1 MNLKLQ
7 LETSAPRLER
17 SSFCATKWNKKAG
30 VEDGKG
36 AQITIIIDITQ
47 NPSIMNTIPS
57 ISAFHRL
64 LSLPEPKHPL
74 VSVIN
79 LSESVFLEDEVWKGF
94 VNRFYC
100 VALKRE
106 AKGKIRYGQQHYDY
120 DKGVLSFTAPNQVQ
134 YLDLEKMDCDSNGF
148 LLIFHPDILLKH
160 PLNQI
165 ISGYG
170 FFSYAVNEALHLSE
184 DEENNLIEIL
194 HKIDRECQHIDRHTQ
209 EIILSQI
216 DLLLNYSN
224 RFYERQFITRKNSNH
239 QLLVKFEKFMN
250 DYFENDSDEKGL
262 LTVHHIAEAMNLSP
276 NYLSDLLRIQTGQNT
291 QQHIHEKLISKAK
304 EKLSTT
310 ELSVGEIAYQL
321 GFEHAQSFSTLFKK
335 KTEMSPLAFRRSFN

>member
-1 MNLKLQ
+1 
-7 LETSAPRLER
+7 
-17 SSFCATKWNKKAG
+17 
-30 VEDGKG
+30 
-36 AQITIIIDITQ
+36 
-47 NPSIMNTIPS
+47 MNTIQS
-57 ISAFHRL
+57 VSAFHRL

-106 AKGKIRYGQQHYDY
+106 AKGKVRYGQQHYDY

-134 YLDLEKMDCDSNGF
+134 YLDLHTMECGEGY
-148 LLIFHPDILLKH
+148 LLIFHEDFILKH
-160 PLNQI
+160 PLAHI

-184 DEENNLIEIL
+184 DEETNLIEIF
-194 HKIDRECQHIDRHTQ
+194 HKIDKECQHIDKHTQ

-224 RFYERQFITRKNSNH
+224 RFYERQFITRKSNNQ
-239 QLLVKFEKFMN
+239 QLLARFEKFVN
-250 DYFENDSDEKGL
+250 DYYDQEQSAEKGI
-262 LTVHHIAEAMNLSP
+262 LTVHLIAEAMHLSP
-276 NYLSDLLRIQTGQNT
+276 NYLSDLLRFHTGMNT
-291 QQHIHEKLISKAK
+291 QQHIHEKLITKSK
-304 EKLSTT
+304 EKLSAT
-310 ELSVGEIAYQL
+310 ELSVGEIAYSL

-335 KTEMSPLAFRRSFN
+335 KTRMAPLEFRAGFRLS